1 MIPMLGAVQGL
12 AGIAGGI
19 IGSGKRKREQR
30 EAQREFNRNKA
41 RMEGLDTS
49 NLAVNQ
55 ENTMEDLTVNTQ
67 QADFVNQ
74 QQQAGMAS
82 TMDKLSGAAGGS
94 GIAALAQSLAQQQT
108 ANAQSAS
115 ASIGQQEAQ
124 NQMAERQMAAQL
136 QRQELQGAYD
146 SRAAEKDKTETML
159 GMSQQRLGAANKA
172 RDAATKSIIGGV
184 SGLAGAALP
193 QIPGLGGKGGGFL
206 QNMFGLGK
214 SDQAPQKL

>member
-1 MIPMLGAVQGL
+1 MIPLMGAVQGL

-30 EAQREFNRNKA
+30 AAQKEFDKNKA

-67 QADFVNQ
+67 QSDFINQ
-74 QQQAGMAS
+74 QQQAGMAN

-94 GIAALAQSLAQQQT
+94 GIAALAQSLSQQQT

-115 ASIGQQEAQ
+115 ASIGQQEAK
-124 NQMAERQMAAQL
+124 NQMAERQMAGQL
-136 QRQELQGAYD
+136 QSQELQGAYD

-159 GMSQQRLGAANKA
+159 GMSQQRLGAANAA
-172 RDAATKSIIGGV
+172 RDAATSSIIGGV
-184 SGLAGAALP
+184 AGAAGSIVPSLP
-193 QIPGLGGKGGGFL
+193 GIADQKGEGSFLGNLLGGK
-206 QNMFGLGK
+206 
-214 SDQAPQKL
+214 